1 MEQKRLFKEQLLLTA
16 MDLKKLL
23 NKIWMVPIRKLTMFW
38 EVPKNR
44 SQRFNRIFQGT
55 ISAEEKPVALRATLL
70 LILNHQTQPLLQ
82 QKEHLEAG
90 LVEPQI
96 QLIKP
101 IQLLVL
107 LLVQLGIHTEAMVV
121 TGHHQPQG
129 HLTKPTTQHPQVQP
143 EPLATKSLTTRMQM
157 SNAHTQEE
165 QKSTTPM
172 EHKQQIQ
179 DHSVHSEVESTW
191 VQLAQKCTIQS
202 EDE

>member
-107 LLVQLGIHTEAMVV
+107 LLVQLGIHTEATVV

-129 HLTKPTTQHPQVQP
+129 HLTKPTTGSTGTTGYKIPNDAYANVKR
-143 EPLATKSLTTRMQM
+143 AYSGGTKVYYADGT
-157 SNAHTQEE
+157 
-165 QKSTTPM
+165 
-172 EHKQQIQ
+172 
-179 DHSVHSEVESTW
+179 
-191 VQLAQKCTIQS
+191 
-202 EDE
+202 

>member
-70 LILNHQTQPLLQ
+70 LILNHQTQLLLQ
-82 QKEHLEAG
+82 QKEHLEAEP
-90 LVEPQI
+90 VEPQI

-101 IQLLVL
+101 IQLLEL
-107 LLVQLGIHTEAMVV
+107 LLVHLGIHTEATVV

-129 HLTKPTTQHPQVQP
+129 HLTKPTTQHPQAQP
-143 EPLATKSLTTRMQM
+143 EPLATKSLTTCMQM

-179 DHSVHSEVESTW
+179 DHSVHSEVE
-191 VQLAQKCTIQS
+191 
-202 EDE
+202 